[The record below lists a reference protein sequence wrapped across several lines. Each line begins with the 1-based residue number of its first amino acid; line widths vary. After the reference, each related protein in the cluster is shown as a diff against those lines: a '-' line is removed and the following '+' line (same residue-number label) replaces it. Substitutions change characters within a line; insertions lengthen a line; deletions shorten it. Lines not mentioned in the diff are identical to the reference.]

1 MGQSLSEV
9 TYTRDPSGNL
19 VKVPRPRELSLVSK
33 AKRLHASSK
42 VERDKVPKSGAEPV
56 HSKAP
61 CGRKGV
67 DAVERIARIPLVV
80 RSVAVK
86 IAFRYGITLRAL
98 VGNERVRHTV
108 RARHEWWRL
117 VRDTWDLSYPE
128 TARLVGGVHHTSVMA
143 ALRAPAACPSPMT
156 HVGDPSPV

>member
-9 TYTRDPSGNL
+9 SYTRDPSGNL
-19 VKVPRPRELSLVSK
+19 VTVPRPRELPLVSR
-33 AKRLHASSK
+33 AKRLHPSSRA
-42 VERDKVPKSGAEPV
+42 EGDKVLKSGAEPV
-56 HSKAP
+56 HSKATR
-61 CGRKGV
+61 GRQGV

-128 TARLVGGVHHTSVMA
+128 TARLVGGVHHTTVMA
-143 ALRAPAACPSPMT
+143 ALRTSPACPPT
-156 HVGDPSPV
+156 VTNVGTPSQA